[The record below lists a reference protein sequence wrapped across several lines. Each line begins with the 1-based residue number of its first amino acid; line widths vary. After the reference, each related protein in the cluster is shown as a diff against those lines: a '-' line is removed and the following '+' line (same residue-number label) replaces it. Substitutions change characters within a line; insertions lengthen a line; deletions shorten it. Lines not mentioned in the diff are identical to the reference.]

1 MHLGDLLRISV
12 RPARKFIMPCSD
24 FQGTT
29 TAHRTPQ
36 EPQCFTDTTSLS
48 PAKPIPGNTCPNK
61 EEITLPGTVAD
72 VSKLACV
79 TALTPCGVIPLDRF
93 RNLNLIPF
101 RSASRLSLL
110 GVIREFRTEMSYHL
124 GPTDP
129 CSTAVHMEPC
139 STSVFKVLI

>member
-1 MHLGDLLRISV
+1 
-12 RPARKFIMPCSD
+12 MPCSD

-79 TALTPCGVIPLDRF
+79 TALTPCGAHPRGQVQE
-93 RNLNLIPF
+93 
-101 RSASRLSLL
+101 S
-110 GVIREFRTEMSYHL
+110 
-124 GPTDP
+124 
-129 CSTAVHMEPC
+129 
-139 STSVFKVLI
+139 

>member
-79 TALTPCGVIPLDRF
+79 TALTPCEVIPLDRF

-101 RSASRLSLL
+101 RSASRAIFCIS
-110 GVIREFRTEMSYHL
+110 REFRTDMSYHL

>member
-1 MHLGDLLRISV
+1 
-12 RPARKFIMPCSD
+12 MPCSD

-72 VSKLACV
+72 VSKLGCV
-79 TALTPCGVIPLDRF
+79 TALTLAGHPPGQVQE
-93 RNLNLIPF
+93 
-101 RSASRLSLL
+101 S
-110 GVIREFRTEMSYHL
+110 
-124 GPTDP
+124 
-129 CSTAVHMEPC
+129 
-139 STSVFKVLI
+139 

>member
-79 TALTPCGVIPLDRF
+79 TALTPCGVLPLDRF

-101 RSASRLSLL
+101 RSASRS
-110 GVIREFRTEMSYHL
+110 IFDISREFRTDMSYHL

>member
-1 MHLGDLLRISV
+1 
-12 RPARKFIMPCSD
+12 MPCSD

-79 TALTPCGVIPLDRF
+79 TALTPCEVIPLDRF

-101 RSASRLSLL
+101 RSASRLRMSDT
-110 GVIREFRTEMSYHL
+110 REFRTDMSYHL